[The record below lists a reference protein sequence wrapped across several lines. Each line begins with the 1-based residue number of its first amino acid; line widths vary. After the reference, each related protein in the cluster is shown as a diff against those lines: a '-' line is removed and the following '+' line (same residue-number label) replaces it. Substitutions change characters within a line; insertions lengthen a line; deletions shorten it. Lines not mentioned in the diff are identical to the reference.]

1 MRSAYF
7 KAFFALLILASLIW
21 GKEYDFQRHF
31 AKKWHVK
38 SSDVILLKNPVG
50 EIHISNTDPK
60 LGSFVIVKQRVYA
73 AFDELSKS
81 RQMVMMVRLA
91 ATRRQDSLLLSVQFP
106 MHMFDKYKY
115 PDMGGYFTPEV
126 EGIWQGKKMTVS
138 PKKGVKLL
146 SDIYIQVPVGQKV
159 VIRSIAVTFV
169 IEDFQGDIDFA
180 TDHASAM
187 TAGDIRGNLFL
198 TSCHGALSV
207 SKFTGDL
214 FYDGED
220 SDISFCDVIKGTV
233 RAKST
238 TGDIIWNAK
247 CDSVDYVE
255 MESLSGKVMFDG
267 DFGKYTRLIN
277 DEGTIEIEPTSYV
290 GDSLVATTAGGDIS
304 LQMPENYAHE
314 IIATSK
320 EGKVKQKL
328 QEGNSNNI
336 SAMLKGQY
344 GKVILRSQRGTIKLN
359 IKSSK

>member
-1 MRSAYF
+1 MKGAYL
-7 KAFFALLILASLIW
+7 KAFFALFIFVSIIW

-38 SSDVILLKNPVG
+38 PNDVILLENPVG
-50 EIHISNTDPK
+50 EIHISNTEPK

-73 AFDELSKS
+73 AFDELAKS

-91 ATRRQDSLLLSVQFP
+91 ATRRQDSLHLSVQFP
-106 MHMFDKYKY
+106 MHMFDKYEY
-115 PDMGGYFTPEV
+115 PDMGGFFTSEV
-126 EGIWQGKKMTVS
+126 NGMWQGKKMTVS
-138 PKKGVKLL
+138 PKKGVKLW
-146 SDIYIQVPVGQKV
+146 SDIYIQVPAGQKV
-159 VIRSIAVTFV
+159 IIRSIAVTLV
-169 IEDFQGDIDFA
+169 IEDFEGDIDFS

-187 TAGDIRGNLFL
+187 TAGDIRGNFFL

-255 MESLSGKVMFDG
+255 IESLSGKIMFDG

-277 DEGTIEIEPTSYV
+277 DEGKIEIEPTSYV
-290 GDSLVATTAGGDIS
+290 GDSLVATTAGGDIF
-304 LQMPENYAHE
+304 LQMPENYARE
-314 IIATSK
+314 ISAKSI
-320 EGKVKQKL
+320 EGKINQKL
-328 QEGNSNNI
+328 QDGNSNNI
-336 SAMLKGQY
+336 SALLKGQY
-344 GKVILRSQRGTIKLN
+344 GKIFLRSQRGTIKLN
-359 IKSSK
+359 IKSSR